1 MQVKIASKD
10 IESNKILNYNEEVK
24 KYSTNSKS
32 NKLELEEVPE
42 TSVNPSQ
49 TFALT
54 LFNTAN
60 KVNNDKAI
68 DMIERKGILDEIT
81 ELLRET
87 AAEGKYS
94 LKFNVSKYTDNKI
107 IQNFL
112 ITLLYRKF
120 KEMGFLVNSE
130 ANVLEIS
137 FLLN

>member
-1 MQVKIASKD
+1 MQVKIVSQD

-24 KYSTNSKS
+24 KYLTNSKS

-68 DMIERKGILDEIT
+68 DMIERKGI
-81 ELLRET
+81 
-87 AAEGKYS
+87 
-94 LKFNVSKYTDNKI
+94 
-107 IQNFL
+107 
-112 ITLLYRKF
+112 
-120 KEMGFLVNSE
+120 
-130 ANVLEIS
+130 
-137 FLLN
+137 